1 GRGTARV
8 DLLCFTFLGLRSSWW
23 VLVRK
28 AMDHARAA
36 LSNLFSGEPMSYTRF
51 SIARQTDGDN
61 SHVEM
66 KLSADDE
73 EGGEVERPE
82 HLHASMAQ
90 PQRNVKKLCFLVTA
104 AVLLLLIGFLI
115 GYLSYRG
122 RMQLAARCQD
132 GSGRC
137 EITPTASYLLDGDE
151 TEEEEIQGPP
161 VLYWPDLKTM
171 LSDKLS
177 AKRLGDNLRQRAGV
191 DSFEAG
197 EAEDTRMA
205 TYIHDQFN
213 SFLLDKVWNDE
224 HYIKLQVRGSTKNKV
239 SVLMGGS
246 QETLETPDAYVAYS
260 ESGSVSGKPV
270 YVNYGLKEDFEKI
283 QKSVPALNGTIV
295 IVRTGKITLAEKVAN
310 AKEAGAAGVLMY
322 IDPLNY
328 RVMDTLVPFGHAHL
342 GTGDPYTPGFPSFNH
357 TQFPPVESS
366 GLPHIVVQTIS
377 SNAAARLFSKMDGD
391 SCFENWKGGILPC
404 KVTTKQESEIM
415 VKLDVSNSMK
425 DRKILNIFGAIQ
437 GFEEPDRYVVIGAQ
451 RDSWGPGVAK
461 AGTGTAI
468 LLELARVISDM
479 VKNGGY
485 KPRRSIIFASWSA
498 GDYGAVGA
506 TEWLEVLEGLSCSSS
521 YQCVRCPFFLAGG
534 THVKISASPLLYT
547 LLERV
552 MKGVKDPATGSGK
565 LYDRVGSDWVKAV
578 FPLGLD
584 NAAFPFLAYS
594 GIPVVSFGF
603 YNKDEEYLFLDT
615 KYDTLENLRKIENLD
630 ALLHAAAEVAGQIA
644 LRLTHDHELFLDFGR
659 YSEELLAYQEKFLP
673 YVKDVQELGLTLDW
687 LFFARGDFQRAAD
700 ALRRDITNSDRENKV
715 IRRALND
722 RIMKVEYDFLSPY
735 LSPKDVP
742 FRHIFFGKGT
752 HTLQSLVEH
761 LQQLKTSKSSVDLN
775 LLKEQLALATWTI
788 KGAANALGGD
798 IWDTDNEF

>member
-1 GRGTARV
+1 
-8 DLLCFTFLGLRSSWW
+8 
-23 VLVRK
+23 
-28 AMDHARAA
+28 MDHARAA
-36 LSNLFSGEPMSYTRF
+36 LSNLFSVEPMSYTRF

-73 EGGEVERPE
+73 EGGDVERPE
-82 HLHASMAQ
+82 HMHASMAQ
-90 PQRNVKKLCFLVTA
+90 PQRSGKRLCFLVIA
-104 AVLLLLIGFLI
+104 ALLLLLIGFLI

-132 GSGRC
+132 GSGSC
-137 EITPTASYLLDGDE
+137 EMTPTASYLVDGE
-151 TEEEEIQGPP
+151 AAEEEIQGPP
-161 VLYWPDLKTM
+161 VIYWPQLKTM
-171 LSDKLS
+171 LSDRLS
-177 AKRLGDNLRQRAGV
+177 ATRLVDSLRQRTDV
-191 DSFEAG
+191 SSFEAG
-197 EAEDTRMA
+197 EAEDTTMA

-213 SFLLDKVWNDE
+213 SFFLDKVWNDE
-224 HYIKLQVRGSTKNKV
+224 HYIKLQVRGSTRNKV
-239 SVLMGGS
+239 SVLVGES
-246 QETLETPDAYVAYS
+246 EETLETPDAYVAYS

-270 YVNYGLKEDFEKI
+270 YVNYGLKKDFETI
-283 QKSVPALNGTIV
+283 QKSVASLNGSIV
-295 IVRTGKITLAEKVAN
+295 IVRAGKITLAEKVAN

-322 IDPLNY
+322 VDSHKYGIT
-328 RVMDTLVPFGHAHL
+328 DTLIPFGHAHL

-357 TQFPPVESS
+357 TQFPPIESS
-366 GLPHIVVQTIS
+366 GLPHIAVQTIS
-377 SNAAARLFSKMDGD
+377 SSAAAKLFSKMDGD
-391 SCFENWKGGILPC
+391 SCSEDWKGGIYSC
-404 KVTTKQESEIM
+404 KVTTKQESKIM
-415 VKLDVSNSMK
+415 VKIDVNNSMK

-437 GFEEPDRYVVIGAQ
+437 GSEEPDRYVVIGAQ

-468 LLELARVISDM
+468 LLELARVISDI
-479 VKNGGY
+479 VKNEGY

-506 TEWLEVLEGLSCSSS
+506 TEWLEGYSAMLHAKAFTYINLDAAVLG
-521 YQCVRCPFFLAGG
+521 ANDI
-534 THVKISASPLLYT
+534 KISASPLLYV
-547 LLERV
+547 LLERI
-552 MKGVKDPATGSGK
+552 MKGVKDPASNSGN
-565 LYDRVGSDWVKAV
+565 LYNRVGSDWVKAV
-578 FPLGLD
+578 VPLGLD

-603 YNKDEEYLFLDT
+603 YNKDEEYRFLGT
-615 KYDTLENLRKIENLD
+615 KDDTLENLRKFNNLD
-630 ALLHAAAEVAGQIA
+630 ALLRAAAEVAGQVA

-673 YVKDVQELGLTLDW
+673 YIKDVQELGLTLDW

-700 ALRRDITNSDRENKV
+700 ALRRDIENSDRENKV

-742 FRHIFFGKGT
+742 FRHVFFGKGS

-761 LQQLKTSKSSVDLN
+761 LQLLKTNKNSVDLN
-775 LLKEQLALATWTI
+775 LLKEQLALTTWTI